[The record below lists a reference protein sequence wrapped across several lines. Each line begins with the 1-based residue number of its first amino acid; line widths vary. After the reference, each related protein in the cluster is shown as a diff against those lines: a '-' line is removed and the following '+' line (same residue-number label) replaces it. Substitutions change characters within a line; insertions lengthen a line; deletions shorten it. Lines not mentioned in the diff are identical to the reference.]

1 MPKEFSDGKT
11 VKWTP
16 VKAKAVK
23 AVKKPFAVKK
33 TAKRIRT
40 VEENKTKYDKRI
52 KQLKV
57 ITEDRNYI
65 PGESTNKYHEFIRS
79 MYGAL
84 LSGRKITPKM
94 ESSITNIVIAYT
106 KYLKELKDPE
116 LKKKREKFIEDSL
129 YKVSLITKLLIDAE
143 YSSSYQANSKWFLNS
158 ISEQVKKR
166 GSLSLKQKKA
176 LNKMYKQFKKRYD
189 KLTKN

>member
-16 VKAKAVK
+16 VKVVK
-23 AVKKPFAVKK
+23 AVKKPITVKK
-33 TAKRIRT
+33 TAKRI
-40 VEENKTKYDKRI
+40 VVGENKTKYGKRI

-57 ITEDRNYI
+57 IINDLNYL
-65 PGESTNKYHEFIRS
+65 STGNTYREFIIDMS
-79 MYGAL
+79 SAL
-84 LSGRKITPKM
+84 VHGRKITPKM
-94 ESSITNIVIAYT
+94 ESAITKIVIAYT
-106 KYLKELKDPE
+106 KYLKELKDPD
-116 LKKKREKFIEDSL
+116 LKKERENFIEDSL

-143 YSSSYQANSKWFLNS
+143 YTPSYQANSKWFLNS
-158 ISEQVKKR
+158 ISKQVKKR

-176 LNKMYKQFKKRYD
+176 LNKMYKQFKKRSE

>member
-1 MPKEFSDGKT
+1 MNKVYHKPATKK
-11 VKWTP
+11 VAIKP
-16 VKAKAVK
+16 K
-23 AVKKPFAVKK
+23 AVKKIAKKPIIVKPK
-33 TAKRIRT
+33 TIN
-40 VEENKTKYDKRI
+40 ENIERNKSLYGKRI

-57 ITEDRNYI
+57 ITEDTNYI
-65 PGESTNKYHEFIRS
+65 PKGSTNSYHDFIFD
-79 MYGAL
+79 MYLAL
-84 LSGRKITPKM
+84 VGGRKITPKM
-94 ESSITNIVIAYT
+94 ESAITKIVIAYT

>member
-1 MPKEFSDGKT
+1 MNIY
-11 VKWTP
+11 
-16 VKAKAVK
+16 
-23 AVKKPFAVKK
+23 VKKLKAMENVTQVVPSK
-33 TAKRIRT
+33 TEKQI
-40 VEENKTKYDKRI
+40 EENKKLFGRRI
-52 KQLKV
+52 KQLSAIIKD
-57 ITEDRNYI
+57 ENYI
-65 PGESTNKYHEFIRS
+65 PKGSTNGYHDFIFD
-79 MYGAL
+79 MYLAL
-84 LSGRKITPKM
+84 VGGRKITPKM
-94 ESSITNIVIAYT
+94 ESAITKIVIAYT